1 MNNKKSFLILALLVF
16 FLGIG
21 YAVVSSVG
29 LEIGGTANV
38 ENADLKVAFNGDT
51 EVSNEQKVTATA
63 VDDSLSATILVKDL
77 QLNEVVTATYYI
89 KNKESDVKASVIVS
103 DIENDKSNFFEV
115 TTDVDNTKKT
125 IDALGVE
132 SITITIRLVK
142 TPITTE
148 DSKANIKVVLTASP
162 TA

>member
-103 DIENDKSNFFEV
+103 DIENDKSN
-115 TTDVDNTKKT
+115 D
-125 IDALGVE
+125 
-132 SITITIRLVK
+132 
-142 TPITTE
+142 
-148 DSKANIKVVLTASP
+148 VVLTPRYVTHLMAKLARTNKDSYVWDS
-162 TA
+162 AKGMVSIRQNNRQFL

>member
-115 TTDVDNTKKT
+115 TTDVDNTPKT

-142 TPITTE
+142 TPINTE

>member
-21 YAVVSSVG
+21 YAIVSSVG

-63 VDDSLSATILVKDL
+63 VDDSLSATISVKDL
-77 QLNEVVTATYYI
+77 QLNEAVTATYYI

-115 TTDVDNTKKT
+115 TTDVDNTAKT

-148 DSKANIKVVLTASP
+148 DSKANVKVVLTASP